1 MMGDTLRTDDQI
13 YQATNQEELR
23 RQIMSACV
31 PKNEREH
38 WASGEIAR
46 LERELAEARAEI
58 ERKDVLIEQMRTTLI
73 AARNGLLIACDD
85 NENDSRVKRFFG
97 YIDSA
102 LAAERGDDYE
112 IQKKADCD

>member
-1 MMGDTLRTDDQI
+1 MSDTPRVDDDYPT
-13 YQATNQEELR
+13 YQATIPADLR
-23 RQIMSACV
+23 QQIMSSCV

-38 WASGEIAR
+38 WAAR
-46 LERELAEARAEI
+46 EI
-58 ERKDVLIEQMRTTLI
+58 EKLEAENAELKKLIEQMRTTLI

-102 LAAERGDDYE
+102 LAAERGE
-112 IQKKADCD
+112 